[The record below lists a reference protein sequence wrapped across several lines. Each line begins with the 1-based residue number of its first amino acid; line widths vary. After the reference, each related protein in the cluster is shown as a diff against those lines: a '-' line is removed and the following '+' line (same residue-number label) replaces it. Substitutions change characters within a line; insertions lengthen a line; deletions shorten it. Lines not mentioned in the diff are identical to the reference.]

1 MSSRDLLY
9 NIVSIVNILYY
20 AFKKCVKRTDI
31 MLSALTTTIM
41 IIIIEVVAN
50 EWLMAK
56 KEMSSTWKV
65 NETDGTIYRTRRE
78 IKVCSYTDDVI

>member
-50 EWLMAK
+50 E
-56 KEMSSTWKV
+56 
-65 NETDGTIYRTRRE
+65 
-78 IKVCSYTDDVI
+78 